1 MSGQWTRA
9 LLSGVMAL
17 AYMTPEIRLPHH
29 WEAANNTS
37 KPPRK
42 AKTDR
47 AKAKAARKQNR
58 NRK

>member
-1 MSGQWTRA
+1 METRKIIA
-9 LLSGVMAL
+9 LTAAMTL
-17 AYMTPEIRLPHH
+17 ANMTPEQSTSRH
-29 WEAANNTS
+29 WKEANNAS

-47 AKAKAARKQNR
+47 AKAKAARTQNR

>member
-1 MSGQWTRA
+1 MMDTRKILA
-9 LLSGVMAL
+9 LTAAMTL
-17 AYMTPEIRLPHH
+17 ANMTPEQSVSRQ
-29 WEAANNTS
+29 WAAANNAS

-47 AKAKAARKQNR
+47 AKTKAARKQNR

>member
-1 MSGQWTRA
+1 METRKIIA
-9 LLSGVMAL
+9 LTAAMTL
-17 AYMTPEIRLPHH
+17 ANMTPEKSISRQ
-29 WEAANNTS
+29 WEAANNAG